1 VIGEQSDASKN
12 RLKKF
17 AIRNAKFVQGAFRIG
32 AALSTRMDGW
42 GMLLLSG
49 IITLVLGLMIWNE
62 WPLSGIWVIGLFVGI
77 DLIFYGWWLVS
88 LALSVRHLAKA

>member
-1 VIGEQSDASKN
+1 
-12 RLKKF
+12 
-17 AIRNAKFVQGAFRIG
+17 VQGAFRIG
-32 AALSTRMDGW
+32 VALSTRMDGW
-42 GMLLLSG
+42 GMLLVSG